1 MSSNVLLAVALLL
14 PIAGALLIAATGK
27 WPNVR
32 EAVTLSTAGLL
43 FLSVLTIYSNLQ
55 GGGRMCAKP

>member
-43 FLSVLTIYSNLQ
+43 FL
-55 GGGRMCAKP
+55 